1 MHMFTY
7 HSCSYDLTDPQNR
20 EDLLSGF
27 FQKKALLWVMS
38 YPLEVHS
45 VIPEEAATPIKDS
58 STEIW
63 KPTGLVPFVAM
74 GRSHGW

>member
-1 MHMFTY
+1 MFTY

-20 EDLLSGF
+20 EDLLSGP
-27 FQKKALLWVMS
+27 FQRKALWVMS

-45 VIPEEAATPIKDS
+45 VIPEEAATPFRDS

-63 KPTGLVPFVAM
+63 KPTGLVLFVAM
-74 GRSHGW
+74 ERSHGW